1 MDTPD
6 TFQVRTLPESKKIQK
21 LGNQVRALIYPDEVI
36 QSLRQDTPLNSL
48 QNVSHIMSSDLRK
61 GEDFRKMKKK
71 ILIRIFFGTTTFS
84 FWVEKKIRNMKK
96 KKKKRCI
103 NVRYPK
109 KKKHPQKN
117 TSLKYCLA

>member
-96 KKKKRCI
+96 RKKKRCI

-109 KKKHPQKN
+109 KKSTHKKIH
-117 TSLKYCLA
+117 L